1 MDTSEFVVIS
11 PPSQFPPKHLAVSQK
26 LCIFAP
32 RNVNEISFLIMAK
45 PIKETPVLVG
55 SEAIRLAKKIDNPRV
70 VTSQEVIQARDAYN
84 AVMSIAKFQF

>member
-1 MDTSEFVVIS
+1 M
-11 PPSQFPPKHLAVSQK
+11 
-26 LCIFAP
+26 
-32 RNVNEISFLIMAK
+32 MAK

-70 VTSQEVIQARDAYN
+70 VTSQEVILARDAYN

>member
-1 MDTSEFVVIS
+1 MEVIS
-11 PPSQFPPKHLAVSQK
+11 LQTFGCFIEIVY
-26 LCIFAP
+26 LCTEKCRYNIF
-32 RNVNEISFLIMAK
+32 FIMAK

>member
-1 MDTSEFVVIS
+1 MEIS
-11 PPSQFPPKHLAVSQK
+11 RK

-32 RNVNEISFLIMAK
+32 RNVNEISFLMMAK